1 MALQGAQPK
10 PTWQEEQSREQ
21 LTATHTL
28 STALTQLLQEPSL
41 GSQKAAKPKAW
52 GPWYA
57 AKQLQLFNTHPPWH
71 IWRGLLA
78 SRASK
83 GSGNRHKPCSAK
95 QTFLTIIPPAP
106 GKHFSFVGDRQDVRR
121 STGHLHHLVAQ
132 QSLHNLG
139 LAGEEQQ
146 PSAETSQ
153 PARLLPSLPTGPPR
167 LNTALAASQFSSNTN
182 NREISLFFFVPN
194 SLQRDK
200 RLRAC
205 STEDNANISG
215 AEESSQHKSLERE
228 EVQQGLGFAPLPM
241 WGVPGAVNA
250 CSEQAGAW
258 CRMRWLKG
266 SPAEEL

>member
-1 MALQGAQPK
+1 MGALVCSK
-10 PTWQEEQSREQ
+10 
-21 LTATHTL
+21 TA
-28 STALTQLLQEPSL
+28 
-41 GSQKAAKPKAW
+41 AAF
-52 GPWYA
+52 
-57 AKQLQLFNTHPPWH
+57 QHPPTLAHLEGTAGKQGQQREWEQAQALFCKTDISYH
-71 IWRGLLA
+71 YPPCPRQTLPVRWRPPGREMLH
-78 SRASK
+78 R
-83 GSGNRHKPCSAK
+83 
-95 QTFLTIIPPAP
+95 PPAP
-106 GKHFSFVGDRQDVRR
+106 SR
-121 STGHLHHLVAQ
+121 SPEEPP
-132 QSLHNLG
+132 QSW
-139 LAGEEQQ
+139 AGRGRAAAV
-146 PSAETSQ
+146 SRDL
-153 PARLLPSLPTGPPR
+153 PAC
-167 LNTALAASQFSSNTN
+167 LAAPIPPTRPPQTQHSAGSIPVFIQHKQQRNFS
-182 NREISLFFFVPN
+182 FFFVPN

>member
-1 MALQGAQPK
+1 M
-10 PTWQEEQSREQ
+10 
-21 LTATHTL
+21 ATHTP

-71 IWRGLLA
+71 IWKGLLA

-95 QTFLTIIPPAP
+95 QTSLTIIPPAP
-106 GKHFSFVGDRQDVRR
+106 GKHFPFVGDRQDVRR

-153 PARLLPSLPTGPPR
+153 PARLLPSLPPGPPR

-182 NREISLFFFVPN
+182 NREISLFFLFQTVFKGIRDYMHAAQKIMQT
-194 SLQRDK
+194 SLGRKKAASTKVWRGK
-200 RLRAC
+200 RFSRGWDSPPC
-205 STEDNANISG
+205 PCGEC
-215 AEESSQHKSLERE
+215 
-228 EVQQGLGFAPLPM
+228 QGL
-241 WGVPGAVNA
+241 
-250 CSEQAGAW
+250 
-258 CRMRWLKG
+258 
-266 SPAEEL
+266 

>member
-1 MALQGAQPK
+1 M
-10 PTWQEEQSREQ
+10 W
-21 LTATHTL
+21 
-28 STALTQLLQEPSL
+28 
-41 GSQKAAKPKAW
+41 
-52 GPWYA
+52 
-57 AKQLQLFNTHPPWH
+57 
-71 IWRGLLA
+71 A

-83 GSGNRHKPCSAK
+83 GNGNRHKPSSAK
-95 QTFLTIIPPAP
+95 QTSLTIIPPAP
-106 GKHFSFVGDRQDVRR
+106 GEHFPFVGDRQDVRCT
-121 STGHLHHLVAQ
+121 TGHLHHLVAQ
-132 QSLHNLG
+132 QGLHNLG

-153 PARLLPSLPTGPPR
+153 PARLLPSLPPGPPDSTQYWQHPSFHPTQTTEK
-167 LNTALAASQFSSNTN
+167 L
-182 NREISLFFFVPN
+182 LFFFVPN

-200 RLRAC
+200 RLRAR

-215 AEESSQHKSLERE
+215 AEESSQHESLERE

-266 SPAEEL
+266 SCAEEL